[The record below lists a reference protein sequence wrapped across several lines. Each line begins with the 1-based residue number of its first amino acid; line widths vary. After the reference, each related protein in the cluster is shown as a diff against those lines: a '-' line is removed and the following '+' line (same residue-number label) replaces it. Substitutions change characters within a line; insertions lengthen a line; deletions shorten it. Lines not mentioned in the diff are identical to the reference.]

1 MLRSLY
7 SGVSGLLNHQT
18 RMDVIG
24 NNVSN
29 VNTTGFKK
37 GRANFQDLISQTLQG
52 AARPRAEVGGVNP
65 KQVGLGMQ
73 IAAIDTLHT
82 QGSLRSTGVKS
93 DVAIQGEGFFV
104 VRESGSLLYTRAGN
118 FGVDQDGSLVNPAT
132 GQRVQGW
139 NAQIVNGQTII
150 DTGATVADLS
160 IPVGSKDS
168 AAATSVVSLSS
179 NLDKNTPII
188 PAIGATPDEITAGT
202 WQVEYTIYD
211 SFGNLHD
218 LQIDFSRI
226 DGSPNSW
233 NAVLSVD
240 ADADAPPIQG
250 VAVGGIDALDGQSFI
265 VDFNSDGTLLQLR
278 NAEGGVVTT
287 GELGVQLTFTVPDS
301 AVVGAPPI
309 TQNTTVNLGTV
320 GAFVDSVTQFS
331 APSSTKV
338 YSQNGYGLGYLQDYR
353 IDRSGTIVGIFSN
366 GTNRTLGQIALAT
379 FTNPGGL
386 EKVGETNFIESINS
400 GLADLGTSGVS
411 GRGDVIAGTLELSNV
426 DLAEEFTDMIV
437 TQRGFQANSRT
448 ITTSDQMLQELLTLK
463 R

>member
-52 AARPRAEVGGVNP
+52 AARPRPEVGGVNP

-93 DVAIQGEGFFV
+93 DVAVQGEGFFV
-104 VRESGSLLYTRAGN
+104 LRESGQLLYTRAGN
-118 FGVDQDGSLVNPAT
+118 FAVDQDGSLVNPAT

-139 NAQIVNGQTII
+139 NVQLVDGQAVI
-150 DTGATVADLS
+150 DTGAAIDDLI
-160 IPVGSKDS
+160 IPVGSKDG
-168 AAATSVVSLSS
+168 AAATTLVALSS
-179 NLDKNTPII
+179 NLDKNTPVI
-188 PAIGATPDEITAGT
+188 PAVGATPADITAGT
-202 WQVEYTIYD
+202 WQVEYNIYD
-211 SFGNLHD
+211 SFGNLHE
-218 LQIDFSRI
+218 LRIDFSRI
-226 DGSPNSW
+226 DGTPNSW
-233 NAVLSVD
+233 NAVVSVD
-240 ADADAPPIQG
+240 ADAEVVPTQG
-250 VAVGGIDALDGQSFI
+250 LAVGGVASVDGQTFI

-278 NAEGGVVTT
+278 NGAGGVVNT
-287 GELGVQLTFTVPDS
+287 GTLGVELTFEVPDS
-301 AVVGAPPI
+301 EAVGAAPV
-309 TQNTTVNLGTV
+309 TQATTINLGTV
-320 GAFVDSVTQFS
+320 GAFVDSVTQFAS
-331 APSSTKV
+331 PSSTKV
-338 YSQNGYGLGYLQDYR
+338 FSQNGYGLGYLEDYR

-366 GTNRTLGQIALAT
+366 GTNRILGQIALAT
-379 FTNPGGL
+379 FTNPRGL
-386 EKVGETNFIESINS
+386 EKAGETNFIETINS
-400 GLADLGTSGVS
+400 GIADIGTSGVA
-411 GRGDVIAGTLELSNV
+411 GRGDIIAGTLELSNV

>member
-52 AARPRAEVGGVNP
+52 AARPRPEVGGVNP
-65 KQVGLGMQ
+65 TQVGLGMQ

-93 DVAIQGEGFFV
+93 DVALQGEGFFV
-104 VRESGSLLYTRAGN
+104 LRESGQLLYTRAGN
-118 FGVDQDGSLVNPAT
+118 FNVDQDGSLVNPAT

-139 NAQIVNGQTII
+139 NAQLVGGQTII
-150 DTGATVADLS
+150 DTGAAIEDLV
-160 IPVGSKDS
+160 IPVGSKDG
-168 AAATSVVSLSS
+168 AAATTLVALSS
-179 NLDKNTPII
+179 NLDKNTSII
-188 PAIGATPDEITAGT
+188 PAVGATAADIAAGT
-202 WQVEYTIYD
+202 WQVEYNIYD
-211 SFGNLHD
+211 SFGNLHE
-218 LQIDFSRI
+218 LRIDFTRI
-226 DGSPNSW
+226 DGTPNSW
-233 NAVLSVD
+233 NAVVTVD
-240 ADADAPPIQG
+240 ADAAVVPPQG
-250 VAVGGIDALDGQSFI
+250 LAVGGVASVDGQSFI

-278 NAEGGVVTT
+278 NVEGGLANV
-287 GELGVQLTFTVPDS
+287 GELGVEFTFTVPDS
-301 AVVGAPPI
+301 EAVGGAPVA
-309 TQNTTVNLGTV
+309 QATTINLGTV
-320 GAFVDSVTQFS
+320 GSFVDSITQFA
-331 APSSTKV
+331 APSSTRIF
-338 YSQNGYGLGYLQDYR
+338 SQNGYGLGYLEDYR

-366 GTNRTLGQIALAT
+366 GTNRILGQMAVST

-386 EKVGETNFIESINS
+386 EKAGETNFIETINS
-400 GLADLGTSGVS
+400 GIADIGTSGVT
-411 GRGDVIAGTLELSNV
+411 GRGDIIAGTLELSNV